1 MTAAVGSSTT
11 SMTGALTEKGGAQA
25 APAYRT
31 TTSCV
36 AVHFEAAGK
45 GQIVFLPC
53 GVALRVVGPSFS
65 LPGGC
70 QVMFENQLYEVFE
83 VDLLAR
89 SIPICEWVQATSRA
103 VGACA

>member
-1 MTAAVGSSTT
+1 MTAAVASSNT
-11 SMTGALTEKGGAQA
+11 
-25 APAYRT
+25 AYRT

-36 AVHFEAAGK
+36 AVHFDEAGK

-53 GVALRVVGPSFS
+53 GVALRIIGPSCS

-70 QVMFENQLYEVFE
+70 QVMFENRLYDVFE

-89 SIPICEWVQATSRA
+89 SIPICERILPKGRA
-103 VGACA
+103 IGACA